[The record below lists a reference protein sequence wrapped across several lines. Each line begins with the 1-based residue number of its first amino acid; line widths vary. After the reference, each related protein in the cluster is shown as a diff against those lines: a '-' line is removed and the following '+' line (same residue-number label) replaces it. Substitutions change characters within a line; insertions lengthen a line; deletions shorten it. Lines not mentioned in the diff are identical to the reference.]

1 MTLTLTLTLTLTI
14 TLTLKM
20 GADKT
25 LKDRL
30 KELEAVIEQ
39 DDDGIVSPE
48 EYVIF
53 NLKQMGKVD
62 EDTVQLLREQF
73 KALDAD
79 ASGELDADDLEL
91 LRRACDQMSSSVR

>member
-1 MTLTLTLTLTLTI
+1 MHTLLTVACVCTI
-14 TLTLKM
+14 VC
-20 GADKT
+20 
-25 LKDRL
+25 
-30 KELEAVIEQ
+30 AVQ
-39 DDDGIVSPE
+39 VSVE
-48 EYVIF
+48 EYIIF

-91 LRRACDQMSSSVR
+91 LRRACDQMSSPVR

>member
-1 MTLTLTLTLTLTI
+1 MGKMHDLKMNK
-14 TLTLKM
+14 KM

-53 NLKQMGKVD
+53 NLKAMGKVD

-91 LRRACDQMSSSVR
+91 LRRACDQLSSSVR